1 MDILQSIPDQG
12 IPKVL
17 LGFDTW
23 DDAGAILIRR
33 GLALVKNV
41 DIIAPVTNDPFEFGQ
56 IAAANSLSDIYAK
69 GGDPIA
75 AMDILCLPRSLSKD
89 VAQQILKGALHKL
102 SEAEVALL
110 GGHTV
115 EASEPKFGL
124 SIVGL
129 IKPNRIIRNS
139 TCKPGDMLILTK
151 PIGTGIIVTANK
163 TGRLPSREQLS
174 EAVSLMAELNKRAAD
189 AMLAIGVN
197 ACTDISGFGLLGHLG
212 EMVKASNVGIR
223 LFYDAIPLL
232 SGVEALAAQKIF
244 SPAVNR
250 NREYLEKRLNIV
262 QFDNAILG
270 QPQKIT
276 VLYDPQT
283 SGGLLIS
290 AHPKKANALLKVL
303 RRHGVHRAAIIGEVT
318 ADRICRIEVLESKP

>member
-12 IPKVL
+12 ISKVL

-89 VAQQILKGALHKL
+89 VAQQILMGALHKL

-139 TCKPGDMLILTK
+139 TCKPGDVLLLTK

-163 TGRLPSREQLS
+163 TNRLPSQTQLS
-174 EAVSLMAELNKRAAD
+174 EAVSLMAELNKHAAD

-212 EMVKASNVGIR
+212 EMVKASNVRIR
-223 LFYDAIPLL
+223 LLYDAIPLL
-232 SGVEALAAQKIF
+232 SGVESLAAQNIF

-262 QFDNAILG
+262 QFDNAILE
-270 QPQKIT
+270 QSQKIA

-290 AHPKKANALLKVL
+290 VPKEKGNSLLRML
-303 RRHGVHRAAIIGEVT
+303 QERGSHQAAVIGEVVGT
-318 ADRICRIEVLESKP
+318 DTGKIEVL

>member
-1 MDILQSIPDQG
+1 MDILQG
-12 IPKVL
+12 IPKQDIGGVL

-33 GLALVKNV
+33 GLALLNNV
-41 DIIAPVTNDPFEFGQ
+41 DIIAPVTDDPFDFGR

-69 GGDPIA
+69 GGNPIA
-75 AMDILCLPRSLSKD
+75 ALDILCLPKSLGKE
-89 VAQQILKGALHKL
+89 VAQQILKGALDKL
-102 SEAEVALL
+102 SEAGVALV
-110 GGHTV
+110 GGHTI

-124 SIVGL
+124 SVVGL
-129 IKPNRIIRNS
+129 IKPSRIVRNS
-139 TCKPGDMLILTK
+139 TCRLGNMLILTK

-163 TGRLPSREQLS
+163 TGRLPSQTQLS
-174 EAVSLMAELNKRAAD
+174 DAVSQMAELNNHAAD
-189 AMLAIGVN
+189 AMLAIGVD

-212 EMVKASNVGIR
+212 EMVKASNVGVR

-232 SGVEALAAQKIF
+232 NGVEELAAQKIF

-250 NREYLEKRLNIV
+250 NREYLEERLNIV
-262 QFDNAILG
+262 RFDNGILD
-270 QPQKIT
+270 QPQKIV

-290 AHPKKANALLKVL
+290 VPGKKAKRLLKAL
-303 RRHGVHRAAIIGEVT
+303 RVNGIHQASIIGEVV
-318 ADRICRIEVLESKP
+318 DDHIGQIDVFGGV